1 MKHKLWHDVKSSQ
14 FLFVLPEPLKWKFKS
29 CDPIGAQCKK
39 QKKKTKLKKH
49 NNLKDYNKI
58 FFVL

>member
-1 MKHKLWHDVKSSQ
+1 MSSQ
-14 FLFVLPEPLKWKFKS
+14 VSFCLYSQNHWNGNLNPVTLLELNV
-29 CDPIGAQCKK
+29 KK
-39 QKKKTKLKKH
+39 QKNKKTKLKKH

>member
-39 QKKKTKLKKH
+39 TKKQK
-49 NNLKDYNKI
+49 NKI
-58 FFVL
+58 RKTQQLKGL